1 MEIRKS
7 IDTELQELLSFFQKN
22 KINHLDVKKGSY
34 IVDFTLKVKSYI
46 SKDEIGK
53 GFKFQLLLEKNKN
66 SEVIYKI
73 FIKKGFEVPYHPNFR
88 LLSPIPYLDLL
99 NKYTQ
104 IELSNKKA
112 LWVGSSK
119 KHAGVVDYAKEMILS
134 LQFHKDYIN
143 PDNIGNKRAYQ
154 WYSDKIVRDENTF
167 PTDTFLEELIPSD
180 SNQQTK
186 KPKFK
191 IDSDKNETNSSTKAQ
206 FTIKKKFKIKANEK
220 YELEEKELIEED
232 FKIDESLNSL
242 NKNIQSDSLLFI
254 SQQAKEQI
262 WNHIEW
268 GNHKTSINKNEQGGI
283 LLGKVFFDKKRKTQ
297 FAIVEDVVIG
307 KTAKGNPT
315 YLEMSHETWLQMLN
329 DADEIAE
336 EKNDNIQVIG
346 WYHTHPNELSLYM
359 SGTDMNTQYRFFN
372 QNWHYAI
379 ILNPHKEIWKVFVG
393 KEAEECKGYIL
404 KDDDVNY
411 TDVDNTKEKSS
422 DNNGLKKKGLIILIS
437 AIFLLMMIVFSIYLV
452 IQKDEAIK
460 ENDPV
465 LKEIKESHTND
476 TNLDSIIYND
486 TLLIDSI
493 KQPISIQNSNFK
505 DSLVNKNE

>member
-1 MEIRKS
+1 MGIQQK
-7 IDTELQELLSFFQKN
+7 IDREFQQIKDFFSEH
-22 KINHLDVKKGSY
+22 KIEYLEVSKDTRTLD
-34 IVDFTLKVKSYI
+34 FALKVKSYI
-46 SKDEIGK
+46 SKGEIGK
-53 GFKFQLLLEKNKN
+53 GFKFQLVLEKNN
-66 SEVIYKI
+66 DSEVIYKI

-88 LLSPIPYLDLL
+88 RLSPVPSLDLL
-99 NKYTQ
+99 NEYTSTE
-104 IELSNKKA
+104 IFSKKA

-119 KHAGVVDYAKEMILS
+119 KHAGVVDYVKEMILS
-134 LQFHKDYIN
+134 LQFRKDYIN

-154 WYSDKIVRDENTF
+154 WYSDKIVRDENIF
-167 PTDTFLEELIPSD
+167 PTDIFLEELINST
-180 SNQQTK
+180 SNQQIN

-191 IDSDKNETNSSTKAQ
+191 IDSDKNKTSSSKKAQ
-206 FTIKKKFKIKANEK
+206 FTIKKKFNITANEK
-220 YELEEKELIEED
+220 YELEEKELTEED
-232 FKIDESLNSL
+232 FKIDENFNSR
-242 NKNIQSDSLLFI
+242 NKKNQSDSLLFI
-254 SQQAKEQI
+254 SQKAKEQI

-283 LLGKVFFDKKRKTQ
+283 LLGKVFFDKKRKMQ

-315 YLEMSHETWLQMLN
+315 YLEMSHETWSQMLN

-379 ILNPHKEIWKVFVG
+379 ILNPHKEIWKAFVG

-404 KDDDVNY
+404 KDDDVNF

-422 DNNGLKKKGLIILIS
+422 DNNGFKKKSLIILIS
-437 AIFLLMMIVFSIYLV
+437 TIFLPTMLVFSIYLV
-452 IQKDEAIK
+452 IQKEEVIK
-460 ENDPV
+460 ENDPI
-465 LKEIKESHTND
+465 LKEIKESHIQD
-476 TNLDSIIYND
+476 VNLDNIIYND

-493 KQPISIQNSNFK
+493 KQPISIPNSNLK

>member
-7 IDTELQELLSFFQKN
+7 IDRELQELLSFFQEN
-22 KINHLDVKKGSY
+22 KINYLDVKKGSY

-46 SKDEIGK
+46 SKGEIGK
-53 GFKFQLLLEKNKN
+53 GFKFQLVLEKKN
-66 SEVIYKI
+66 DSKVIYKI
-73 FIKKGFEVPYHPNFR
+73 FIKEGLEVPYHPNFR

-104 IELSNKKA
+104 IELFNKKA
-112 LWVGSSK
+112 LWVGSLR
-119 KHAGVVDYAKEMILS
+119 KHDSVVDYVKEMILS
-134 LQFHKDYIN
+134 LQFHKNYIN
-143 PDNIGNKRAYQ
+143 PDNIGNKKAYQ
-154 WYSDKIVRDENTF
+154 WYSDQIVRDKNIP

-180 SNQQTK
+180 SNQQIK
-186 KPKFK
+186 KPKFN
-191 IDSDKNETNSSTKAQ
+191 IDSDKNKRSSSKKAQ
-206 FTIKKKFKIKANEK
+206 FKIKKRFNITANEK
-220 YELEEKELIEED
+220 YELEEKELTEED
-232 FKIDESLNSL
+232 FKIDENLNSR

-254 SQQAKEQI
+254 SQKAKQQI

-283 LLGKVFFDKKRKTQ
+283 LLGKVFFDKKRKMQ
-297 FAIVEDVVIG
+297 FAIVEDIVIG

-315 YLEMSHETWLQMLN
+315 YLEMSHETWSQMLN

-372 QNWHYAI
+372 QNWHYAV
-379 ILNPHKEIWKVFVG
+379 ILNPHKEIWKAFVG
-393 KEAEECKGYIL
+393 KEAEECKGYVL

-411 TDVDNTKEKSS
+411 TDADDTKEKSS
-422 DNNGLKKKGLIILIS
+422 NNSFKKKGLIILS
-437 AIFLLMMIVFSIYLV
+437 STIFLLTVIVFSIYLV
-452 IQKDEAIK
+452 IQKDEVIK
-460 ENDPV
+460 ENDPIPN
-465 LKEIKESHTND
+465 EIKESHTHD
-476 TNLDSIIYND
+476 TNLDNIIYND

-493 KQPISIQNSNFK
+493 KQPILIQNSTLK